1 MPQVKGFII
10 YLVISTNGHIYV
22 SRQHS
27 SLKSLSANLSVYIR
41 YGFLATTMP
50 LIIGHDYNMERTGK
64 RTGQRTDQILLNSF
78 PPPILRCFTARNAEN
93 ASLHHSR
100 KFEP

>member
-10 YLVISTNGHIYV
+10 CLVINTNGHINA

-50 LIIGHDYNMERTGK
+50 LI
-64 RTGQRTDQILLNSF
+64 L
-78 PPPILRCFTARNAEN
+78 TAHQLFL
-93 ASLHHSR
+93 SQTSMLSKLMQKIYTSVKIH
-100 KFEP
+100 P